1 MFKNFDQVE
10 SADCCFPE
18 RKKHKRKNLHLT
30 FLMSNCFSWVGY
42 KAFGVF
48 DAVPHNACILCC
60 HELAFEPAKIV
71 LTINSC
77 YQYQYQYPPSR
88 SIAQPYREPW
98 RVWEQASGADFESRK
113 FSGSDSPSLQVVSR
127 PFNKDRL
134 INKLDWGWEN
144 MTNGLTIRPNTYFP
158 PNSALHYVTCKE
170 YVFHNL

>member
-1 MFKNFDQVE
+1 
-10 SADCCFPE
+10 
-18 RKKHKRKNLHLT
+18 
-30 FLMSNCFSWVGY
+30 MSNCFSWVGY

-113 FSGSDSPSLQVVSR
+113 FSGSDFPSLQVVSR
-127 PFNKDRL
+127 PFNKVRS
-134 INKLDWGWEN
+134 INKLGWEHDYWPYRVPYQKKN
-144 MTNGLTIRPNTYFP
+144 KLQPIKGIFFKKISTSNSPLFAEQVYF
-158 PNSALHYVTCKE
+158 
-170 YVFHNL
+170 FI